1 MDTLDQIAV
10 IGMAGRFPGA
20 GDVDGLWRILRDG
33 VEAIT
38 RFTEEEL
45 AAAGVPAELLA
56 NPRYVKARG
65 TLDGVEMF
73 DAEFFGI
80 TPRDAEVMD
89 PQQRLFLEC
98 AWQACENAGY
108 DPHAFSGRVGVF
120 GGAASTSYFAF
131 HILPRPELLAEI
143 GGLQLKMLND
153 KDFLTTQVSY
163 KLNLRGPSLAVQTA
177 CSTSLVAVHLA
188 CQSLLSGECEMALAG
203 GVGVTFPQKAGYLYE
218 PGGIGSPDGHCRAFD
233 AKAQGLVEGN
243 GVALVVLKRLEDAL
257 ADGDTIHA
265 VIRGS
270 AINNDGAGKAGYSAP
285 SIDSQAEVI
294 SEALVVARVEPETI
308 GLVEA
313 HGSGTPLGDPIEV
326 AALTRAWRA
335 STDRRGF
342 SALGSIKTNIG
353 HTDAAAGVSGLIKAV
368 LALENG
374 RIPPSLGFETPNPAL
389 ALEQSPFYVPT
400 AARDWPAGETPRRAA
415 VSSLG
420 IGGTNAH
427 IVLEEAPAVPA
438 PSPSRPWQLL
448 ALSARSGKAL
458 DAATANLASWLG
470 DPEHGGTDLADAAH
484 TLRVGRKA
492 FRHRRALVC
501 RDRDEA
507 VRLLANVANTDPARR
522 VTGDAGDPG
531 AEPPG
536 VAFLFPGLG
545 DHYAGMAAE
554 LYRAE
559 PVFRDAL
566 DRCAKILR
574 PRLGLDLREA
584 LWPAGSPEPPSGAP
598 GTSARPD
605 LRRLVAGGEDV
616 ADDGP
621 LSRTRIAHPALFAV
635 EYALA
640 TLLLE
645 WGIRPAAMIGY
656 SLGEYVAACL
666 AGVFSLEDALALVAE
681 RARLVDAL
689 PEGAMLAVPLPADE
703 VAPLLGPELS
713 LAAAD
718 GPALT
723 VVGGP
728 TGAIEILVWQL
739 SARGVATRRLRT
751 VHAFHSRMMEPAV
764 AELERLARGITLA
777 PPSIPFVSNAT
788 GTWITEAEATDP
800 AYWARH
806 LASTVRFA
814 DGLASLMSEG
824 GPRVFVEVG
833 PGRSLA
839 TLVRQH
845 PRRPAGLVEIATL
858 RDRREEVSDQAF
870 LLDALGRLWVAGV
883 APDWPAFGSGESR
896 RRVPLPAYPFE
907 RRRYFIE
914 APTIGTTSSWTAA
927 RTATSDGGQRLP
939 QDDWFSAPVWERV
952 PAAAS
957 AAGETAG
964 SWLLLLDDLGVG
976 ERLAVELQA
985 RGAEVVTSGA
995 GQDVRSV
1002 LRDLKSRGALPA
1014 RIVHLG
1020 SLTPEGIEPS
1030 PDEAEEAGFYSLL
1043 TLAQALGEQGLQA
1056 PLRVTVVSNGLF
1068 DVTGDETVLP
1078 AKSTL
1083 LGVCRVLPQ
1092 EVAQL
1097 SCGVVD
1103 LPADEPVSYA
1113 ARLAAE
1119 LARRDQELVTA
1130 LRGRHR
1136 WQRRFRRI
1144 ALPEA
1149 APGAGL
1155 RRHGVWLIA
1164 GGLGEA
1170 GVTVA
1175 EHLVRTAGAR
1185 IALVAPEDAPP
1196 RERWGEWI
1204 GARDERDEEA
1214 ARLRRILALE
1224 AAGAEVLLLPVDLA
1238 RPGRAAW
1245 AVDRVR
1251 ERFGALHGV
1260 IQAEA
1265 DPTAG
1270 LLLWTTRDHAAH
1282 ALAPKVRGTLALA
1295 AATRDLPL
1303 DGFLLFGSN
1312 AVVTG
1317 GFGQATISA
1326 VAAFLDA
1333 LAWRRAADG
1342 LPVQAIDW
1350 GFFRWQAVTAPDPAI
1365 AEQLRAALATFG
1377 LAAADLAGSLDR
1389 IVAGGL
1395 PQVTVSTQDLDALSA
1410 HFDALDTGFMGE
1422 SAAAGAAHP
1431 RPDLAVPYVEPATET
1446 EAVLARI
1453 WGEAFGL
1460 DRVGSEDNFFELA
1473 GNSLLAIQIVTRA
1486 NAALGTDLPMAALLE
1501 TPTIAELA
1509 RRVEAS
1515 RPVTDEAELERL
1527 LAEIEALSVD
1537 EAEER
1542 LARELQTLGETA

>member
-1 MDTLDQIAV
+1 MDTLDQVAI

-20 GDVDGLWRILRDG
+20 PDVDSLWRVLRDG

-38 RFTEEEL
+38 RFSDEEL
-45 AAAGVPAELLA
+45 AAAGVAPELIA
-56 NPRYVKARG
+56 DPRYVRARG
-65 TLDGVEMF
+65 IFEGVEMF
-73 DAEFFGI
+73 DAEFFGM

-89 PQQRLFLEC
+89 PQQRVFLET
-98 AWQACENAGY
+98 AWQACESAGY

-120 GGAASTSYFAF
+120 AGAASTSYFAF
-131 HILPRPELLAEI
+131 HLLPRPELLAEV
-143 GGLQLKMLND
+143 GGLQIKMLND
-153 KDFLTTQVSY
+153 KDFLTTQTSY
-163 KLNLRGPSLAVQTA
+163 KLNLRGPSIAVQTA
-177 CSTSLVAVHLA
+177 CSTSLVAIHLA
-188 CQSLLSGECEMALAG
+188 CQSLLGGECEMALAG
-203 GVGVTFPQKAGYLYE
+203 GVGVSFPQTAGYLYE
-218 PGGIGSPDGHCRAFD
+218 EGGIGSPDGHCRAFD

-243 GVALVVLKRLEDAL
+243 GVALVMLKRLEDAL

-270 AINNDGAGKAGYSAP
+270 AINNDGASKAGYSAP

-313 HGSGTPLGDPIEV
+313 HGSGTPIGDPIEV

-342 SALGSIKTNIG
+342 CALGSIKTNIG
-353 HTDAAAGVSGLIKAV
+353 HTDAAAGVSGLIKTV
-368 LALENG
+368 LALEHG
-374 RIPPSLGFETPNPAL
+374 QIPPSLNYETPNPTL
-389 ALEQSPFYVPT
+389 SLDQSPFYVPT
-400 AARDWPAGETPRRAA
+400 DVRDWPAGETPRRAA

-427 IVLEEAPAVPA
+427 IVLEEAPPA
-438 PSPSRPWQLL
+438 PAAAPSRPWQLL
-448 ALSARSGKAL
+448 TLSARSLKAL
-458 DAATANLASWLG
+458 DAATANLAAWLA
-470 DPEHGGTDLADAAH
+470 DPEHAGTDLADAAH
-484 TLRVGRKA
+484 TLRVGRKP

-501 RDRDEA
+501 RDKEEA
-507 VRLLANVANTDPARR
+507 LRLLAGDDLARR
-522 VTGDAGDPG
+522 ATGDAGDPG
-531 AEPPG
+531 AEAPG

-554 LYRAE
+554 LYRTE
-559 PVFRDAL
+559 PVFRNAL
-566 DRCAKILR
+566 DLCAEILQ

-584 LWPAGSPEPPSGAP
+584 LWPAEAPEPPSGAP
-598 GTSARPD
+598 GTASRPD
-605 LRRLVAGGEDV
+605 LRRLVAGEEQNSDESL
-616 ADDGP
+616 
-621 LSRTRIAHPALFAV
+621 LSRTRIAHPALFSV

-703 VAPLLGPELS
+703 VAPLLGAELS
-713 LAAAD
+713 VAAAD

-728 TGAIEILVWQL
+728 AGSIELFAWQL
-739 SARGVATRRLRT
+739 SSRGVATRRLRT

-764 AELERLARGITLA
+764 AELARLARGIALT
-777 PPSIPFVSNAT
+777 PPSIPFISNVT
-788 GTWITEAEATDP
+788 GTWITDAEATDP
-800 AYWARH
+800 GYWARH

-814 DGLASLMSEG
+814 DGLAALMAED

-839 TLVRQH
+839 TLARQH
-845 PRRPAGLVEIATL
+845 ARRPAGLVEIATL

-870 LLDALGRLWVAGV
+870 LLDALGRLWLAGV
-883 APDWPAFGSGESR
+883 TPDWTAFVAGESR
-896 RRVPLPAYPFE
+896 RRVPLPTYPFE

-914 APTIGTTSSWTAA
+914 AGSAA
-927 RTATSDGGQRLP
+927 RTGAMDGGKRLP
-939 QDDWFSAPVWERV
+939 QDDWFSSPVWERV
-952 PAAAS
+952 PAVATAAEP
-957 AAGETAG
+957 AGP
-964 SWLLLLDDLGVG
+964 WLLLLDSLGVG

-985 RGAEVVTSGA
+985 RGATVVTA
-995 GQDVRSV
+995 PPLPEDLRT
-1002 LRDLKSRGALPA
+1002 LFRDLKARGEMPA

-1020 SLTPEGIEPS
+1020 SLTPVGAEPS
-1030 PDEAEEAGFYSLL
+1030 LDLQEEGFYSLL
-1043 TLAQALGEQGLQA
+1043 ALAQTLGEQGLQA
-1056 PLRVTVVSNGLF
+1056 PLRMTVVSNGLF

-1083 LGVCRVLPQ
+1083 LGVCRVIPQ
-1092 EVAQL
+1092 EVAHV

-1103 LPADEPVSYA
+1103 LPSDEPVAFA

-1119 LARRDQELVTA
+1119 LAQRDQELVAA

-1136 WQRRFRRI
+1136 WVRRFRKL
-1144 ALPEA
+1144 ALPA
-1149 APGAGL
+1149 AEPGAAL

-1175 EHLVRTAGAR
+1175 EHLFRTAGAR
-1185 IALVAPEDAPP
+1185 LALVAPEDAPP

-1204 GARDERDEEA
+1204 GARDEQDEEA
-1214 ARLRRILALE
+1214 LRLHRILALE
-1224 AAGAEVLLLPVDLA
+1224 ASGAEVLLLPVDLT
-1238 RPGRAAW
+1238 RPGRAEW
-1245 AVDRVR
+1245 AVARVR
-1251 ERFGALHGV
+1251 ERFGALDGV
-1260 IQAEA
+1260 IQAEP
-1265 DPTAG
+1265 DPTGG
-1270 LLLWTTRDHAAH
+1270 LLLWTTRDGAAH
-1282 ALAPKVRGTLALA
+1282 ALATKVRGTLALA

-1303 DGFLLFGSN
+1303 DAFLLFGSS
-1312 AVVTG
+1312 AATTG

-1326 VAAFLDA
+1326 VASFLDA
-1333 LAWRRAADG
+1333 LAWRRAAEG
-1342 LPVQAIDW
+1342 LPAQTIDW
-1350 GFFRWQAVTAPDPAI
+1350 GFFRWQAVNAPDPVV
-1365 AEQLRAALATFG
+1365 AEQLRTALATYG
-1377 LAAADLAGSLDR
+1377 LTGSELLGSLDR
-1389 IVAGGL
+1389 IAASGL
-1395 PQVTVSTQDLDALSA
+1395 PQVTVSTQDLEALSA
-1410 HFDALDTGFMGE
+1410 HFDALDTGTLGE
-1422 SAAAGAAHP
+1422 SAAPGAAHP
-1431 RPDLAVPYVEPATET
+1431 RPDLAAPYVEPQT
-1446 EAVLARI
+1446 EAEQVLARV
-1453 WGEAFGL
+1453 WRECFGL
-1460 DRVGSEDNFFELA
+1460 DRVGVEDNFFELA

-1501 TPTIAELA
+1501 MPTIAELA

-1515 RPVTDEAELERL
+1515 RPVADEAELERL
-1527 LAEIEALSVD
+1527 LAEIESLSVD
-1537 EAEER
+1537 EAEAR
-1542 LARELQTLGETA
+1542 LAQELQTLGETAA